1 MIRAFGCLAKN
12 TVFPEIFVR
21 LAIATVAAA
30 AAIGAMPG

>member
-1 MIRAFGCLAKN
+1 MSRQN

-21 LAIATVAAA
+21 LAIVAAAAA